1 LQRAAKSFVEAPDST
16 HFEILE
22 DAQKAFNRQMRDWRK
37 NSQLVDPVNEEAV
50 EKLCLHLIFQQ
61 TTNASTSL
69 IMLRKMPRLRISFEF
84 RNSQSLWDLSL
95 HRVSQLEG
103 AAAHLV
109 GDVAEKG
116 CRRCAD
122 GKGPFRDCIVV
133 KQQNGAAYLN
143 ENCTNCAV
151 TGHQCFFDESEL

>member
-1 LQRAAKSFVEAPDST
+1 
-16 HFEILE
+16 
-22 DAQKAFNRQMRDWRK
+22 
-37 NSQLVDPVNEEAV
+37 
-50 EKLCLHLIFQQ
+50 
-61 TTNASTSL
+61 
-69 IMLRKMPRLRISFEF
+69 MPRLRTSFEF

-109 GDVAEKG
+109 GDVAEKA

-133 KQQNGAAYLN
+133 KQQSGAAYLN